1 MVWGIFNRLLQLCL
15 QVNLER
21 RGWGQSLNGLMW
33 VEVQEVNGLHSFPH
47 SSLSTF
53 VDLILLFMLWGYF
66 TCKDSV
72 FIVCICVCFLI
83 FINNQFYSLH
93 QEICRSIVVIY
104 FVVNL
109 DFNLSSCIS
118 KLYAFTRISIH
129 FILMW
134 IFSHF
139 SDCLKYIFLI
149 PVLYYFYYY
158 IFILKFYLIW
168 LNFSLLSYF

>member
-21 RGWGQSLNGLMW
+21 RGWGQSLNCLLW
-33 VEVQEVNGLHSFPH
+33 VEVQEVNGLYSFPH

-53 VDLILLFMLWGYF
+53 VDLILLFRLWGYF

-72 FIVCICVCFLI
+72 FIVCISVCFLI

-93 QEICRSIVVIY
+93 QEICRSIVIY
-104 FVVNL
+104 FVVICNFIF

-118 KLYAFTRISIH
+118 KLYPFTCISIH
-129 FILMW
+129 FTLM
-134 IFSHF
+134 
-139 SDCLKYIFLI
+139 
-149 PVLYYFYYY
+149 
-158 IFILKFYLIW
+158 
-168 LNFSLLSYF
+168 